1 MQLSFCHCTF
11 TAADVL
17 SVRLCKMCSKGES
30 MEGILIDCL
39 TNHSGGNELHFPY
52 ELKEHVKLNVSP

>member
-1 MQLSFCHCTF
+1 MLDF
-11 TAADVL
+11 
-17 SVRLCKMCSKGES
+17 CKMCSKGES
-30 MEGILIDCL
+30 MEGIDCL